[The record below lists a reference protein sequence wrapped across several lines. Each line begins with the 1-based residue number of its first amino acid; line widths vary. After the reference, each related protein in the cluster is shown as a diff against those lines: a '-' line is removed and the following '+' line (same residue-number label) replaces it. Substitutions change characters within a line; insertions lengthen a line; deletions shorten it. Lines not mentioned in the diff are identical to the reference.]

1 MEVLAEVERSGF
13 VESRHLGAVA
23 VAGPDGEL
31 LAAVGDPDLVVY
43 PRSCSKPFQALAVRG
58 LGVEREL
65 GLGQLALAGACGSHD
80 GEPDH
85 VASVRKVLAAA
96 GLEES
101 ALRCPPALP
110 SNREARRAAEAPA
123 AVYHNCSGK
132 HAYMLAGAVA
142 RGWEIERYIE
152 PEHPLQAVV
161 SDTVADFAG
170 AAIEHVGVDGCGVPV
185 HVLPLRALATAYA
198 RIGHRAAAGGG
209 PAAALVEAARR
220 HPVMVSGTGELDT
233 RLLEVTGGRGLGEA
247 GAEGASAAAGR
258 SAASARPPSS

>member
-1 MEVLAEVERSGF
+1 MPRAPWSPPPGTRSLRSTCAPAPNR
-13 VESRHLGAVA
+13 SRRWPCWGWTWNASSA
-23 VAGPDGEL
+23 SASSPWP
-31 LAAVGDPDLVVY
+31 ARPAPIRASRSTS
-43 PRSCSKPFQALAVRG
+43 PRSARCS
-58 LGVEREL
+58 
-65 GLGQLALAGACGSHD
+65 
-80 GEPDH
+80 
-85 VASVRKVLAAA
+85 
-96 GLEES
+96 
-101 ALRCPPALP
+101 PPP
-110 SNREARRAAEAPA
+110 AAEAPA

-220 HPVMVSGTGELDT
+220 H
-233 RLLEVTGGRGLGEA
+233 
-247 GAEGASAAAGR
+247 
-258 SAASARPPSS
+258 